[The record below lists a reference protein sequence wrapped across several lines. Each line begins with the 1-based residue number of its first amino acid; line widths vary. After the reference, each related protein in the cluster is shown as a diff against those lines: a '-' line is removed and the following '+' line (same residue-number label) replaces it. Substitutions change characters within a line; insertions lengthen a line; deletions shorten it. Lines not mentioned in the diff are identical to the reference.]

1 MCKFV
6 GKFSRGP
13 DAMLYISM
21 YTLYLYPIDF
31 NCKPHWCKNMYMYYD
46 SSHMLGIHNVYCNS
60 FIACH
65 NMQSYND
72 FHPSVSL

>member
-6 GKFSRGP
+6 GKFQRGP

-46 SSHMLGIHNVYCNS
+46 SSHMLGIHNVYFNS
-60 FIACH
+60 FIA
-65 NMQSYND
+65 
-72 FHPSVSL
+72 